1 MKVTMKSNEKEKDT
15 NLDDEFKKE
24 VMKRFDNIEKEI
36 SGIKRYIEFLEK
48 KNGWNEK

>member
-1 MKVTMKSNEKEKDT
+1 MKVTMKSNEKENDT

-36 SGIKRYIEFLEK
+36 GFIKRYIEFLEK